1 LPSLTAIFF
10 FFSELSGTPSDHDL
24 NEFNELL
31 ASADNAAFDVV
42 AAAIDDDAPNG
53 DLTMDLTTAVGAV
66 VRNVAPID
74 DDQSM
79 QLTAVVAST
88 TTTTSTTSAKPSL
101 FAMVEQLRDDALYD
115 AETDSESEILR
126 HSSMPQC
133 RLATTIIR
141 RATWTKPPPSA
152 RRELSSRCSRRFC
165 PLMAL
170 ASADATMD
178 MTAVVGRGI
187 VDHDDDDDSTAADDA
202 HGGDATMDL
211 TAVVPQRMH
220 AAETPVRSNGLGGA
234 ASAARR
240 RRHHA
245 RDWRW

>member
-1 LPSLTAIFF
+1 VPETRAPFANCRLFLPSLTAIFF

-115 AETDSESEILR
+115 AETDSESENTAALFNATVPIGDDNDNQTRDMDETAAVGETRIVVKMQPTIL
-126 HSSMPQC
+126 
-133 RLATTIIR
+133 
-141 RATWTKPPPSA
+141 SA
-152 RRELSSRCSRRFC
+152 DGA
-165 PLMAL
+165 P
-170 ASADATMD
+170 ASADATMGHD
-178 MTAVVGRGI
+178 CCGGTWHCRSRRRRRLDCSGRRAWRRRNDGS
-187 VDHDDDDDSTAADDA
+187 DRRRS
-202 HGGDATMDL
+202 AT
-211 TAVVPQRMH
+211 H
-220 AAETPVRSNGLGGA
+220 
-234 ASAARR
+234 ARR
-240 RRHHA
+240 RNA
-245 RDWRW
+245 SA